1 MGFLIGCFCVFLRI
15 ACAFLRISS
24 DLRKGTSKI
33 QTRLTDPQ
41 GKIKKLYFLLVLLFL
56 LHNDF
61 WLWGT
66 PQLVFRVP
74 VGLLYHI
81 GYCVAATLLMA
92 ALVKARGDWGER

>member
-1 MGFLIGCFCVFLRI
+1 MKWR
-15 ACAFLRISS
+15 A
-24 DLRKGTSKI
+24 DLRKGRSKI

-41 GKIKKLYFLLVLLFL
+41 GKIKKLYTLLVLLFL

-66 PQLVFRVP
+66 PQLVLGVP

-81 GYCVAATLLMA
+81 GYCVVATLLMA
-92 ALVKARGDWGER
+92 VLVKARGDWGDR